1 MEGED
6 TNWVN
11 GSPVDD
17 PDFVYAPVITR
28 DPDQAVMTPRP
39 PPPPPPTVATNT
51 GGVGSFGEIESAQ
64 SVDDDAKHP
73 GAIFA
78 YILVCLLV
86 LCPVSCY
93 YYARTRYG
101 EDRVGLWFR
110 YKCSHSN
117 PTLPFFYKP
126 REEME
131 SLRQQLYE
139 PRTSSKVYPT
149 PAPAPTPTLSPTL
162 PPTLPLPYPQP

>member
-1 MEGED
+1 MEGAD
-6 TNWVN
+6 ANWVN

-17 PDFVYAPVITR
+17 PDFVYGPTITR
-28 DPDQAVMTPRP
+28 DPAPAVMTPRP

-93 YYARTRYG
+93 YYARTMYG
-101 EDRVGLWFR
+101 ADRAGLWFR

-131 SLRQQLYE
+131 SLRQQLE
-139 PRTSSKVYPT
+139 APRTSSKVYPT
-149 PAPAPTPTLSPTL
+149 PAPAPAPTPTLSPI
-162 PPTLPLPYPQP
+162 LPLPYPQP